1 MNAFFCKRL
10 NTPPKR
16 VCLRLKELREEK
28 KVTLEEMAHKTKIDK
43 KYLEALEK
51 CQFEKLPKALI
62 YQKNIV
68 RRYAESLGVKPD
80 LFLEQYLIEE
90 THKQKIKHP
99 HTALKNNFWSQLPTF
114 LRYGFLML
122 IILIIV
128 FYLGWQ
134 IKNIIKPPKLVI
146 FSPIEGYITE
156 NDQLLLVGET
166 EKEAKVTVN
175 GKDIKNNENGQFKEM
190 INLSS
195 GVNTITIVTKK
206 KHGKTTAQIRHIV
219 YRPTIEKSV
228 INN

>member
-1 MNAFFCKRL
+1 
-10 NTPPKR
+10 